1 MGALSTSQ
9 LRIRLDLAYD
19 GTFFHGWAAQDGL
32 RTVQGVLTQA
42 LSTILRRPVILTVAG
57 RTDAGVH
64 ARHQVAHFDCA
75 LDAFQSLV
83 RESDRPEDK
92 EELNQACCRALLRRV
107 NSLLG
112 REYIEYMA
120 TTGVKVPR
128 GTADARLSE
137 VNVVPAD
144 FDARFAA
151 LERSYT
157 YRLVPEGQLPLARRW
172 DVYEVS
178 QPLDIEAMN
187 RAAQPLLGEH
197 EFLAFCRPREGAT
210 TIRELRELRIVP
222 EAGGTGVLECHVRA
236 DAFCHSMVRSL
247 VGALI
252 EVGRG
257 AREESWPAQLLE
269 KASRQEA
276 APIAPAHGLTLES
289 VSYPDETEWSDQV
302 HRARRMRGFAFN
314 GSLEEWAMGGN
325 CCAG

>member
-1 MGALSTSQ
+1 MGALSKSQ

-83 RESDRPEDK
+83 RESDRPVDE

-137 VNVVPAD
+137 VKVVPAD

-157 YRLVPEGQLPLARRW
+157 YRLVPEGSFPWLGAGTCAR
-172 DVYEVS
+172 S
-178 QPLDIEAMN
+178 PTLSI
-187 RAAQPLLGEH
+187 
-197 EFLAFCRPREGAT
+197 
-210 TIRELRELRIVP
+210 
-222 EAGGTGVLECHVRA
+222 
-236 DAFCHSMVRSL
+236 
-247 VGALI
+247 
-252 EVGRG
+252 
-257 AREESWPAQLLE
+257 
-269 KASRQEA
+269 SR
-276 APIAPAHGLTLES
+276 
-289 VSYPDETEWSDQV
+289 
-302 HRARRMRGFAFN
+302 R
-314 GSLEEWAMGGN
+314 
-325 CCAG
+325 